1 VHFKRQLFILKGFV
15 IGENDKLTNQLD
27 IGLQPKVGV
36 KYGEA
41 AGERIISLQSNKTQN
56 RKLKR

>member
-36 KYGEA
+36 KYGKQLGKESFLCKA
-41 AGERIISLQSNKTQN
+41 T
-56 RKLKR
+56 KLKTGN